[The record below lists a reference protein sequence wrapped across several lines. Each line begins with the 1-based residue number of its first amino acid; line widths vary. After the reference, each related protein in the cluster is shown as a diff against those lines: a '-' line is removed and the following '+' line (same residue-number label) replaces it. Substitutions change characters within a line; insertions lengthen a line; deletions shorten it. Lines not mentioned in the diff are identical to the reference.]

1 TGDDSWGDPVN
12 ASDWFAGVVGA
23 GLDYADAASTHTYR
37 HEYVPALAPWIAA
50 RRKLLRRANPKRP
63 RPLLITEF
71 GYGGETYENSANE
84 EYEYGLFLADFAV
97 TALREGASGALMWC
111 LFDTC
116 YSDSDVHCQKWG
128 LWRFRDQ
135 GWEPRPG
142 YYTWSLITRFTR
154 PGSEIIRMGREPS
167 APDLRAVALR
177 SPDGALTVLIVNRY
191 DRPISVVMDVE
202 GRFRLYEYTPSTPLT
217 GEMLQA
223 SRHVNLPGSVVVPRR
238 SFLMLTDLR

>member
-1 TGDDSWGDPVN
+1 
-12 ASDWFAGVVGA
+12 
-23 GLDYADAASTHTYR
+23 
-37 HEYVPALAPWIAA
+37 
-50 RRKLLRRANPKRP
+50 
-63 RPLLITEF
+63 
-71 GYGGETYENSANE
+71 
-84 EYEYGLFLADFAV
+84 
-97 TALREGASGALMWC
+97 MWC